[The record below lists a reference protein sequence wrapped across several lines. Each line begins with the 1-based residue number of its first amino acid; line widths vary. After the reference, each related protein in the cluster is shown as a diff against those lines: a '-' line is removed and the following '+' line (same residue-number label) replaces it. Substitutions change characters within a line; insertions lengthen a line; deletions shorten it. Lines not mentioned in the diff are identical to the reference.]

1 MTRREP
7 IIRLRS
13 LVEKPLQ
20 KKRILRVDRNLLP
33 QFLGIGAQKSGTTWL
48 HSNLARVDSLFLPE
62 VKELHYFDWNFHRPI
77 SEYCDE
83 FRNAGSRIRGEIT
96 PGYATLN
103 DSRVAFIRSLVP
115 DLRVILLLRDPI
127 ERSWSQAVMNLVEIE
142 GVSPEEIPVE
152 KFLEHLSEDRVRLRN
167 DYVGIIDRWTNAFGS
182 DQIYVGFFED
192 VVARPVKLLGEIL
205 DFLGVQQQEE
215 GFFSEAAKKIRPGI
229 KVEMPDAVRTF
240 LVQENMANL
249 QILAD
254 RYGAPVVD
262 WMGRHCGE
270 GLEGR
275 GS

>member
-20 KKRILRVDRNLLP
+20 KRRILRVDRNLLP

-48 HSNLARVDSLFLPE
+48 HSNLARIDSLFLPE
-62 VKELHYFDWNFHRPI
+62 AKELHYFDWNFHRPV

-142 GVSPEEIPVE
+142 GGSPEEIPVE

-215 GFFSEAAKKIRPGI
+215 WFFSEAAKRIRPGI

-270 GLEGR
+270 DLEGR
-275 GS
+275 DS

>member
-7 IIRLRS
+7 LVRLRS
-13 LVEKPLQ
+13 LIEKTLQ
-20 KKRILRVDRNLLP
+20 QRHILPVDRSLLP

-48 HSNLARVDSLFLPE
+48 HSNLARIESLFLPE

-83 FRNAGSRIRGEIT
+83 FRNAGARIRGEIT

-103 DSRVAFIRSLVP
+103 DSRVAFIRSLMP

-142 GVSPEEIPVE
+142 GASPEEIPVE

-167 DYVGIIDRWTNAFGS
+167 DYVGIIDRWTSAFGS
-182 DQIYVGFFED
+182 DQVYVGFFED
-192 VVARPVKLLGEIL
+192 VVARPVELLEEIL
-205 DFLGVQQQEE
+205 DFIGVEE
-215 GFFSEAAKKIRPGI
+215 REESFFSEASKQIRPGI
-229 KVEMPDAVRTF
+229 KVEMPDAVRAF
-240 LVQENMANL
+240 LVQENMAGM
-249 QILAD
+249 QILAE

-262 WMGRHCGE
+262 WLERHCGDD
-270 GLEGR
+270 LEGR